1 MAVFVNIGLYQI
13 GWFACVFG
21 AATGHPWLGM
31 VLALGLIAVH
41 LGLSA
46 ETRRQLTLMAAAGII
61 GLTIDTLQLWWGV
74 FRFPNGT
81 IVPWLAPLW
90 VGVLWIQFATILPF
104 SMRWLSN
111 RYGLSAVLGFMGG
124 PLAYY
129 AGEKAGAVAFLTPRL
144 PHLAVVAVV
153 WSVALPAII
162 WVSDRLDLVEALA
175 GRYRFLERRTMT
187 HPHRVVIIGGGFA
200 GLSAALGLRRT
211 AVDITLVDRRN
222 FHLFQPLLY
231 QVATGGL
238 SPANISAPLRSVLKR
253 QKNARVLLAEVC
265 DFDLANRR
273 VILTDGVLDYDTLVV
288 ATGATHHYFGN
299 DHWESLAPGL
309 KTIEDATEI
318 RRRIFLAFEA
328 AERAERPEKVQELLT
343 FVVVGGGPTGV
354 ELAGALAEIARDT
367 LTHEFQSIDP
377 ADARIVL
384 LEGTDRVLP
393 SYPGRLPAK
402 AQKQLEQLGV
412 TVRTGTLVSDIAA
425 DHVTIRAGEQTE
437 RIPTRTVLWA
447 AGVKASNLS
456 GRIASLAG
464 IDTDRAGR
472 IPVEPD
478 LTVAGYPEV
487 FVIGDMASLACGPG
501 RSLPGVAPVAIQQG
515 KHVARTI
522 RNRLQ
527 SKPTPP
533 FRYRDYGTMATI
545 GRHRAVAVCGP
556 LRFSGYVAWLA
567 WLFVHLMNLVEFRD
581 RVFVL
586 IEWAWNYVT
595 WNRGAR
601 LITGR

>member
-1 MAVFVNIGLYQI
+1 MAVLLV
-13 GWFACVFG
+13 
-21 AATGHPWLGM
+21 
-31 VLALGLIAVH
+31 
-41 LGLSA
+41 S
-46 ETRRQLTLMAAAGII
+46 
-61 GLTIDTLQLWWGV
+61 
-74 FRFPNGT
+74 
-81 IVPWLAPLW
+81 VPR
-90 VGVLWIQFATILPF
+90 
-104 SMRWLSN
+104 S
-111 RYGLSAVLGFMGG
+111 
-124 PLAYY
+124 
-129 AGEKAGAVAFLTPRL
+129 
-144 PHLAVVAVV
+144 
-153 WSVALPAII
+153 
-162 WVSDRLDLVEALA
+162 
-175 GRYRFLERRTMT
+175 
-187 HPHRVVIIGGGFA
+187 
-200 GLSAALGLRRT
+200 GLRRT

-253 QKNARVLLAEVC
+253 RKNARVLLAEVC

-318 RRRIFLAFEA
+318 RRRIFMAFEA

-367 LTHEFQSIDP
+367 LTHEFRSIDP

-393 SYPGRLPAK
+393 SYPGSLPAK
-402 AQKQLEQLGV
+402 AKKQLEQLGV

-447 AGVKASNLS
+447 AGVKASTLS
-456 GRIASLAG
+456 RRIASLAG
-464 IDTDRAGR
+464 IETDRAGR

-487 FVIGDMASLACGPG
+487 FVIGDMASFACGPG
-501 RSLPGVAPVAIQQG
+501 EFLPGVAPVAIQQG

-527 SKPTPP
+527 NKSTPP

-556 LRFSGYVAWLA
+556 LGFSGFVAWLA
-567 WLFVHLMNLVEFRD
+567 WLFVHLMNLIEFRD

-601 LITGR
+601 LITGRDRESTHGDSRGYR

>member
-1 MAVFVNIGLYQI
+1 M
-13 GWFACVFG
+13 
-21 AATGHPWLGM
+21 
-31 VLALGLIAVH
+31 
-41 LGLSA
+41 
-46 ETRRQLTLMAAAGII
+46 
-61 GLTIDTLQLWWGV
+61 
-74 FRFPNGT
+74 
-81 IVPWLAPLW
+81 
-90 VGVLWIQFATILPF
+90 
-104 SMRWLSN
+104 
-111 RYGLSAVLGFMGG
+111 
-124 PLAYY
+124 
-129 AGEKAGAVAFLTPRL
+129 
-144 PHLAVVAVV
+144 
-153 WSVALPAII
+153 
-162 WVSDRLDLVEALA
+162 
-175 GRYRFLERRTMT
+175 ERRTKT

-200 GLSAALGLRRT
+200 GLGAALDLRHA

-253 QKNARVLLAEVC
+253 RKNARVLLAEVC
-265 DFDLANRR
+265 DFDLAKRR

-318 RRRIFLAFEA
+318 RRRIFMAFEA
-328 AERAERPEKVQELLT
+328 AERAERPETVQELLT

-354 ELAGALAEIARDT
+354 ELAGAVAEIARDT
-367 LTHEFQSIDP
+367 LTHEFRSIDP

-384 LEGTDRVLP
+384 LEATDRVLP
-393 SYPGRLPAK
+393 SYPGSLPAK
-402 AQKQLEQLGV
+402 AKKQLEQLGV

-447 AGVKASNLS
+447 AGVKASALS
-456 GRIASLAG
+456 RRIASLAG
-464 IDTDRAGR
+464 IETDRAGR
-472 IPVEPD
+472 VPVEPG
-478 LTVAGYPEV
+478 LTLAGYPEV

-501 RSLPGVAPVAIQQG
+501 VFLPGVAPVAIQQG
-515 KHVARTI
+515 KHVAHTI

-527 SKPTPP
+527 SKPTAP

-556 LRFSGYVAWLA
+556 LRFSGFVAWLA
-567 WLFVHLMNLVEFRD
+567 WLIVHLMNLIEFRG
-581 RVFVL
+581 RVLVL

-601 LITGR
+601 LITGKDRELTDGHSRTYR